1 VSAVSS
7 SVSDDWNEADRSVH
21 APLVGRCGVFG
32 RRCWW
37 AWGVAGC
44 WRLTQGVALGCDSAR
59 LWRSDQVKRGG
70 VTSNDTKAL
79 CHRYAASAR
88 HGRVLDLLTVGCT
101 YGYDLSALR
110 A

>member
-21 APLVGRCGVFG
+21 APLVGRCGV
-32 RRCWW
+32 
-37 AWGVAGC
+37 
-44 WRLTQGVALGCDSAR
+44 LGCDSAR